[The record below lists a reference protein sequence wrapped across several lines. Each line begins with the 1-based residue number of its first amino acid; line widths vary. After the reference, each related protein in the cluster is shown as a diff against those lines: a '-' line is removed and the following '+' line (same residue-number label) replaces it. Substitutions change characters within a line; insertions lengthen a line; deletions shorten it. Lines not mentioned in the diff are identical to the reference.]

1 MRARNVQTALPA
13 LVEAACIMTWPAKV
27 KRLIEARSG
36 GVCEGCGKRPAT
48 EMHHRKYKS
57 RGGKNT
63 AENALHLCGWGN
75 HTGCHGE
82 AHTNPERVIDG
93 WSVNSWDDPASKP
106 VLYRGVWV
114 FLLPGGGA
122 DEVGVVSF

>member
-1 MRARNVQTALPA
+1 
-13 LVEAACIMTWPAKV
+13 MTWPAKV

-57 RGGKNT
+57 RGGRDEV
-63 AENALHLCGWGN
+63 ANALAVCGFGN
-75 HTGCHGE
+75 NAGAGCHGE
-82 AHTNPERVIDG
+82 AHSDPERTIHG
-93 WSVNSWDDPASKP
+93 WSVNSWDDPATRP

-114 FLLPGGGA
+114 FLLPGGGVE
-122 DEVGVVSF
+122 EVGRVEF